1 MILGDDDILCENYVE
16 IFLDKLNLYPTIDV
30 FFSDFNILLNSTKEL
45 INHKHIL
52 PFGFLKNGFSIIEYG
67 IKYGLGY
74 PLISSIVKKRVF
86 KGFYTLSHG
95 SNDWLWV
102 YENAVGLDFYGED
115 NKLLFYRYHNNNET
129 KNMNT
134 IFICQLSIIYI
145 YSKTLSIHIAENKS
159 LLKYFNKNIW
169 NAKMLLYNKFDS
181 KIYLQC
187 LKNDNLYSNYLKD
200 ILNNNKMLKLYL
212 KLPLIIRKINYK
224 ILQLLKLV

>member
-1 MILGDDDILCENYVE
+1 
-16 IFLDKLNLYPTIDV
+16 
-30 FFSDFNILLNSTKEL
+30 
-45 INHKHIL
+45 L

-74 PLISSIVKKRVF
+74 PLICSIVKKKVF

-115 NKLLFYRYHNNNET
+115 NKLLFYRYHNNNDT
-129 KNMNT
+129 KNINT

-145 YSKTLSIHIAENKS
+145 YSKTLSIHIAGNQS
-159 LLKYFNKNIW
+159 LLRYLNKNIW
-169 NAKMLLYNKFDS
+169 NAKLFLFSNFDS
-181 KIYLQC
+181 NIYFKS
-187 LKNDNLYSNYLKD
+187 LKNNNLYSNVLID
-200 ILNNNKMLKLYL
+200 ILSENKILKFYL

-224 ILQLLKLV
+224 ILQLLKLA